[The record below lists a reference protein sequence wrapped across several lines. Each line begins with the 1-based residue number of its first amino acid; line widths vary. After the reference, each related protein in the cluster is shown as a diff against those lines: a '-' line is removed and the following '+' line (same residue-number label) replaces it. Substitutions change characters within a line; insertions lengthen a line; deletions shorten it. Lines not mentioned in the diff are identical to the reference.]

1 MMQTK
6 VKRKMVNVEP
16 ISSKAK
22 NRFANMMDKLH
33 GCHVEQETDTKLF
46 LASINKKYFFWI
58 EKVNDPHWKIIK

>member
-1 MMQTK
+1 MQTK

-33 GCHVEQETDTKLF
+33 GCNVEQETDDKMF
-46 LASINKKYFFWI
+46 LASINKKYFFWVD
-58 EKVNDPHWKIIK
+58 KLNDPNWKIVK